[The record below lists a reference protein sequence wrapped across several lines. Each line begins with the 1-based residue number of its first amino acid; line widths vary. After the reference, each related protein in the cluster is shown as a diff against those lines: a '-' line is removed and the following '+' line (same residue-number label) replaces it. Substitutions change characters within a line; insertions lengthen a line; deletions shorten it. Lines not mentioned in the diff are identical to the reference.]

1 MFLRNIKYLVFLFCA
16 IFIIACDDNDDSD
29 SDSED
34 AIAPIADYEVVGG
47 TINPDLSLAGGNF
60 AVDITDPDVTTV
72 NLTFDLEEGS
82 TYSATLDVEGTSTDL
97 SPSNEDGNSVTF
109 AVQPLSYFDQQTLLM
124 TLVVTDSDEE
134 EFTFVFDIN
143 RALPE
148 SDFDQEF
155 AFATLSSLGLEQDDM
170 LGSSM
175 DYDGRRLV
183 IGLPGYDGTDSNGNI
198 ANDTGAVAVATLTA
212 EGWVATLVEAPA
224 AHSGINDVFG
234 QSVAILGDFMLVG
247 AIGESGSAAS
257 TLDTPDNLATNA
269 GAVYTYVYDAQQSTW
284 VNVHYVK
291 ASTPAAGALF
301 GSAVDIIQMSETE
314 LQFAVT
320 APGADQVEVFTR
332 TYTAASGNEDATDTI
347 GATPVTLSVTLTQ
360 SLDIALDLGERFL
373 AIGQPGMDLDINPDD
388 ADGTETDVGQV
399 TVFTRNREDGS
410 FGSATFTIEGT
421 EGEGALGSSV
431 DIYEFFDNVQDAIEA
446 RLAFGAPGQGNGGQV
461 LTYVYQ
467 DDAWVEEAVI
477 DGASNT
483 AAGDRF
489 GSSVALFE
497 NGLLVGATG
506 NDGGPQTTLDTVIDT
521 AAADHI
527 DDSGAGYL
535 WWLDPTSEEDDAEW
549 ELLNYFKSAGASAND
564 GLGHVALFG
573 PDGSFFL
580 SALTGEDVSG
590 EDGDNT
596 GAVYHY

>member
-1 MFLRNIKYLVFLFCA
+1 MFLRNIKYLVFLFCV
-16 IFIIACDDNDDSD
+16 IFVIACDDNDD

-34 AIAPIADYEVVGG
+34 AIAPIADFDVVGG
-47 TINPDLSLAGGNF
+47 TIDPDLSLAGGSF
-60 AVDITDPDVTTV
+60 AIDITDPDVTTV
-72 NLTFDLEEGS
+72 SLTFDLEEGS
-82 TYSATLDVEGTSTDL
+82 TYSATLDLEGTSTDL

-109 AVQPLSYFDQQTLLM
+109 AVQPLSYFDQKTLLM

-134 EFTFVFDIN
+134 EFSFVFDIN
-143 RALPE
+143 RTMPE

-155 AFATLSSLGLEQDDM
+155 AFASLSSLGLGQDDM

-175 DYDGRRLV
+175 DYDGSRLLL
-183 IGLPGYDGTDSNGNI
+183 GLPGYDGSASGFPIIDS
-198 ANDTGAVAVATLTA
+198 GAVVVAALTA
-212 EGWVATLVEAPA
+212 EGWEATLIEAPA
-224 AHSGINDVFG
+224 GHISGGDLFG
-234 QSVAILGDFMLVG
+234 TSVAILGDFMLVG

-257 TLDTPDNLATNA
+257 TLDVPDNLAGRS

-291 ASTPAAGALF
+291 TSTPARSDFF
-301 GSAVDIIQMSETE
+301 GSAVDIIQISETE

-332 TYTAASGNEDATDTI
+332 TYTAAAGDADATDTI

-373 AIGQPGMDLDINPDD
+373 AIGQPGMDLDLTPDD
-388 ADGTETDVGQV
+388 SDNTLTQDVGQIS
-399 TVFTRNREDGS
+399 VFTRNREDGS
-410 FGSATFTIEGT
+410 FDTAVFTIEGT

-431 DIYEFFDNVQDAIEA
+431 AIYDFFDSVQDAIEA
-446 RLAFGAPGQGNGGQV
+446 RLAFGAPGQGDGGQV

-535 WWLDPTSEEDDAEW
+535 WWLDPTSEEDEAEW

-573 PDGSFFL
+573 PDGSLFL
-580 SALTGEDVSG
+580 SALLGEDVSG

>member
-16 IFIIACDDNDDSD
+16 IFIVACDDNDD

-34 AIAPIADYEVVGG
+34 AIAPIADFDVVGG
-47 TINPDLSLAGGNF
+47 TIDSDLSLAGGSF
-60 AVDITDPDVTTV
+60 AIDITDPDVTTV
-72 NLTFDLEEGS
+72 SLTFDLEEGS
-82 TYSATLDVEGTSTDL
+82 TYRATLDVEGSSTEL
-97 SPSNEDGNSVTF
+97 SPSNENGNSVTF
-109 AVQPLSYFDQQTLLM
+109 AVQPLSYFDQKTLLM

-134 EFTFVFDIN
+134 EFSFVFDIN
-143 RALPE
+143 RTMPE

-175 DYDGRRLV
+175 DYDGGRLV
-183 IGLPGYDGTDSNGNI
+183 MGLPGYDGTDSNGNSV
-198 ANDTGAVAVATLTA
+198 NDSGAAAVAHLTA
-212 EGWVATLVEAPA
+212 DGWVASLIEPPT
-224 AHSGINDVFG
+224 AHVGENYLFG
-234 QSVAILGDFMLVG
+234 LSVRILDDFILVG
-247 AIGESGSAAS
+247 SPGERGGNAS
-257 TLDTPDNLATNA
+257 TLESPNNWAINA
-269 GAVYTYVYDAQQSTW
+269 GAVYSYVYNVEQETW
-284 VNVHYVK
+284 INEHYIK
-291 ASTPAAGALF
+291 ASTRRAYENF
-301 GSAVDIIQMSETE
+301 GFSIAMFQLSETE

-320 APGADQVEVFTR
+320 APGANEVEVFTR
-332 TYTAASGNEDATDTI
+332 TYTAAEGDADATDTI
-347 GATPVTLSVTLTQ
+347 GAPTTLSVELDTQ
-360 SLDIALDLGERFL
+360 SYDRSIALGPRFL
-373 AIGQPGMDLDINPDD
+373 AVGQPGMDVDINPDD

-399 TVFTRNREDGS
+399 SVFTRNREDGS
-410 FGSATFTIEGT
+410 FGSATFTIEGS
-421 EGEGALGSSV
+421 EGDGALGSSV
-431 DIYEFFDNVQDAIEA
+431 DIYEFFDNAQDAIEA
-446 RLAFGAPGQGNGGQV
+446 RLAFGAPGQGDGGQV

-483 AAGDRF
+483 FAGDRF

-506 NDGGPQTTLDTVIDT
+506 NDGGPQTTLDTVIDRT
-521 AAADHI
+521 DSTTFI

-535 WWLDPTSEEDDAEW
+535 WWIDPTREEDEPVW

-564 GLGHVALFG
+564 GFGHVALFG

>member
-16 IFIIACDDNDDSD
+16 IFVIACGNDNDSD
-29 SDSED
+29 GD
-34 AIAPIADYEVVGG
+34 ASAPIADYEVVGG

-72 NLTFDLEEGS
+72 SLTFDLEEGS
-82 TYSATLDVEGTSTDL
+82 TYRATLDVEGSSTEL
-97 SPSNEDGNSVTF
+97 LPSNENGNSVTF
-109 AVQPLSYFDQQTLLM
+109 AVQPLSYFDQKTLLM

-134 EFTFVFDIN
+134 EFSFVFDIN

-148 SDFDQEF
+148 RDFDQEF

-170 LGSSM
+170 LGYSM
-175 DYDGRRLV
+175 DYDGSRLV
-183 IGLPGYDGTDSNGNI
+183 IGLPGYDGDFNGFQIVNS
-198 ANDTGAVAVATLTA
+198 GAVAVAALTA
-212 EGWVATLVEAPA
+212 EGWEVSLMEAPA
-224 AHSGINDVFG
+224 GHVGARDSFG
-234 QSVAILGDFMLVG
+234 SSVAILGDFMLVG
-247 AIGESGSAAS
+247 ANGESGSAAS
-257 TLDTPDNLATNA
+257 TLDTPDNLARDA

-291 ASTPAAGALF
+291 ASTPADIALF

-320 APGADQVEVFTR
+320 APGANEVEVFTR
-332 TYTAASGNEDATDTI
+332 TYTAAEGDTDATDTI
-347 GATPVTLSVTLTQ
+347 GATPVTLSVTLTR

-388 ADGTETDVGQV
+388 ADGTETNVGQV

-410 FGSATFTIEGT
+410 FGSATFTIEGS
-421 EGEGALGSSV
+421 EENGVLGSAV
-431 DIYEFFDNVQDAIEA
+431 AIYEFFDNVQDAIEA
-446 RLAFGAPGQGNGGQV
+446 RLALGAPGQGDGGQV
-461 LTYVYQ
+461 VTYVYQ

-483 AAGDRF
+483 FEGDRF

-506 NDGGPQTTLDTVIDT
+506 NDGGPQTTLDTVINR
-521 AAADHI
+521 ADSTTFI
-527 DDSGAGYL
+527 DNSGAGYL
-535 WWLDPTSEEDDAEW
+535 WWLLDPTSEEDDAEW

-564 GLGHVALFG
+564 GLGRVALFG
-573 PDGSFFL
+573 PDGSLFL
-580 SALTGEDVSG
+580 SALRGEDVSG